1 MAPGGLGTLFSFL
14 PSLSP
19 SIYLCPSVC
28 LLLSLF
34 FSAFALLSPA
44 RSMSLCPFPHLA
56 SQRDVGTGQICN
68 SLSVSLSPYLSPN
81 VFHLGFSISMSMQ
94 SLGCQTQ
101 LKGHYWQFR
110 AWLSVRVKLI
120 FLLSG
125 RTQTEGEASSWESLV
140 NVDFDLLLHFQDPSN
155 CVKAASC
162 LLRLDSAGLSMVA
175 SNFADVP

>member
-14 PSLSP
+14 PPLSP

-140 NVDFDLLLHFQDPSN
+140 NVDFDLLHFQDPSN

>member
-14 PSLSP
+14 PPLSP

-28 LLLSLF
+28 LLLSFLS
-34 FSAFALLSPA
+34 SAFALLSPA

-56 SQRDVGTGQICN
+56 SQTDVGTEQICN
-68 SLSVSLSPYLSPN
+68 SLSVFLSPYLSPN

-110 AWLSVRVKLI
+110 AWLSVRVRLI

-125 RTQTEGEASSWESLV
+125 RGTVGGSVCCPWSTWTLICCISKTPV
-140 NVDFDLLLHFQDPSN
+140 
-155 CVKAASC
+155 
-162 LLRLDSAGLSMVA
+162 
-175 SNFADVP
+175 

>member
-1 MAPGGLGTLFSFL
+1 MAWEHQFSFL
-14 PSLSP
+14 PPLSP

-28 LLLSLF
+28 LLLSFLS
-34 FSAFALLSPA
+34 SAFALLSPA

-56 SQRDVGTGQICN
+56 SQTDVGTEQICN
-68 SLSVSLSPYLSPN
+68 SLSVFLSPYLSPN

-110 AWLSVRVKLI
+110 AWLSVRVRLI

-125 RTQTEGEASSWESLV
+125 RGTVGGSVCCPWSTWTLICCISKTPV
-140 NVDFDLLLHFQDPSN
+140 
-155 CVKAASC
+155 
-162 LLRLDSAGLSMVA
+162 
-175 SNFADVP
+175 

>member
-1 MAPGGLGTLFSFL
+1 MAPAGLGTLFSFL

-19 SIYLCPSVC
+19 SIYLCPFVC

-56 SQRDVGTGQICN
+56 SQRDVGTEQICN
-68 SLSVSLSPYLSPN
+68 SLSVSLSPYLSAN

-140 NVDFDLLLHFQDPSN
+140 NVDFDLLHFQDPSN

-162 LLRLDSAGLSMVA
+162 LLRLESAGISVGG
-175 SNFADVP
+175 FQFR